1 MNIKLELLKSEIA
14 QLIAISL
21 DKLDIDAD
29 RIADT
34 AAINALSEIRDV
46 IQNDVLSD
54 FEMVERIVCIFEKYN
69 ISSGV
74 THDFG

>member
-14 QLIAISL
+14 QLIASSL

-34 AAINALSEIRDV
+34 AFI
-46 IQNDVLSD
+46 
-54 FEMVERIVCIFEKYN
+54 
-69 ISSGV
+69 
-74 THDFG
+74 T